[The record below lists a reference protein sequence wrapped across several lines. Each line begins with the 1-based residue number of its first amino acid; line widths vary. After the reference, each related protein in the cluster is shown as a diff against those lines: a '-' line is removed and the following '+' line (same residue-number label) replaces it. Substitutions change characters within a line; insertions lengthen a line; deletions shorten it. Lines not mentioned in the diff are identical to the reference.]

1 MISAIIACFVI
12 GYTVIVF
19 EHPLRL
25 DKTVPALLMGAICWA
40 LISLGFNSGALNI
53 VDGHEHLFTLSHEIM
68 DVVKAAIAAGG
79 ADEQLI
85 QAFTQAITQ
94 VPELLPELQTEY
106 VHRFEETLH
115 HMHDMGTAVTGA
127 NIEEAFHHTNEEG
140 FGSNLLH
147 HLGKTAEILIFLIG
161 AMTIVEIVDLHRG
174 FDILKGWISTRSKK
188 KLLWIVGA
196 LGFILSAIIDNLTAT
211 IVLVTL
217 LRKLVPNRE
226 ERIWYVAM
234 IVIAANA
241 GGAWSPIGDVTT
253 TMLWIGKRVTT
264 LGLVEYLILPS
275 LVCFVVPFLIASY
288 LKPFQGNISSPEL
301 ESNEGVSESNERLL
315 SSKTMLFLGL
325 GMIVFVPIFKTIT
338 HLPPYIGMMLSLG
351 VVWLVSEYIHP
362 EEDFTDERK
371 EVYSAHK
378 ALSRIEMSSILF
390 FLGILMGVAAL
401 ETIAIGNVGALRAVA
416 DQLRAIIPNQDIVIF
431 ILGFL
436 SAIIDNVPLV
446 AASMGMYD
454 LKVFAEDDKLWH
466 FIAYSAGTGGSMLI
480 IGSAAGVA
488 AMGMERIDFIWYFK
502 KIAWLAFIGFAAGA
516 AVFLLIEHFINP
528 IAG

>member
-1 MISAIIACFVI
+1 MLAAVIACFVI
-12 GYTVIVF
+12 GYVVIVF

-40 LISLGFNSGALNI
+40 LLALGFNAGQL
-53 VDGHEHLFTLSHEIM
+53 
-68 DVVKAAIAAGG
+68 DVVDTYGQLFSLGG
-79 ADEQLI
+79 HDI
-85 QAFTQAITQ
+85 GNGVITD
-94 VPELLPELQTEY
+94 
-106 VHRFEETLH
+106 H
-115 HMHDMGTAVTGA
+115 HDAEHGFQGT
-127 NIEEAFHHTNEEG
+127 
-140 FGSNLLH
+140 LLH

-188 KLLWIVGA
+188 KLLWIVGI

-217 LRKLVPNRE
+217 LRKLVPDRDQ
-226 ERIWYVAM
+226 RIWYVAL
-234 IVIAANA
+234 IVVAANA

-264 LGLVEYLILPS
+264 LGLIEYLIIPS
-275 LVCFVVPFLIASY
+275 LICFVVPFMIASFM
-288 LKPFQGNISSPEL
+288 KPFQGDMITPEL
-301 ESNEGVSESNERLL
+301 ESTEGVEEASERLL

-362 EEDFTDERK
+362 EEDFDEERK
-371 EVYSAHK
+371 AAYSAHK

-390 FLGILMGVAAL
+390 FLGILMAVAAL
-401 ETIAIGNVGALRAVA
+401 ETVVIGDVGALRYVA
-416 DQLRAIIPNQDIVIF
+416 EQLRASIPDLDIVVV

-446 AASMGMYD
+446 AASMGMFD
-454 LKVFAEDDKLWH
+454 IANFPEDSKLWH

-488 AMGMERIDFIWYFK
+488 AMGMEKIDFIWYLK
-502 KIAWLAFIGFAAGA
+502 KIGWLAFLGFAAGA
-516 AVFLLIEHFINP
+516 AAFLLIESVFNP
-528 IAG
+528 II